1 MVNSS
6 PGMLEHLEQ
15 QIAVWLVLAGE
26 SVARKVEEGMDV
38 SHEARNGMR

>member
-1 MVNSS
+1 MNSS

-26 SVARKVEEGMDV
+26 VWREEGM
-38 SHEARNGMR
+38 